1 MFWLFGVVSIHRG
14 NPFRLYDPSRLAAE
28 VAANLPNE
36 MVASPT
42 GWPAHAQDRP
52 HPPLRRNCGSA
63 WGGSFTV
70 GPDVPDTCAWPYLA
84 SIKLGCEISNFGV
97 EGFGFDQTLLLFQ
110 QSPPHDS
117 LVILG
122 MAQPMI
128 TVGGAASWTFIDL
141 QDHLPR
147 GRVTKPFF
155 TLDHAD
161 LRLEPRTALFCCMDD
176 RDRLRAVFLLGLLEV
191 NPYSFRNR

>member
-1 MFWLFGVVSIHRG
+1 MPRTVPIHSLG
-14 NPFRLYDPSRLAAE
+14 
-28 VAANLPNE
+28 
-36 MVASPT
+36 
-42 GWPAHAQDRP
+42 
-52 HPPLRRNCGSA
+52 RNCGSA

-141 QDHLPR
+141 QESSAARPGH
-147 GRVTKPFF
+147 
-155 TLDHAD
+155 
-161 LRLEPRTALFCCMDD
+161 
-176 RDRLRAVFLLGLLEV
+176 
-191 NPYSFRNR
+191 